1 MLRENLASMPQ
12 HRQFLYS
19 SIRLRAYSRRQAPSR
34 CSSWPSFFD
43 RLKQEL
49 TPLPNILS
57 SRQLQQVDTE
67 SIQQDIDNT
76 TSPADMGCFFKL
88 LACNELV
95 SPRASA
101 TMKIILGHQQFADI
115 MMLFLP
121 EGIHAEH
128 KTGGLPG
135 SVLDVGLV
143 YGARDPLILC
153 LMATQL
159 ANNGE
164 GAVILGKVAAITYT
178 AGKENYV

>member
-1 MLRENLASMPQ
+1 MDLLHFMIC
-12 HRQFLYS
+12 S
-19 SIRLRAYSRRQAPSR
+19 SDNKATNVLIRLTGMDAVNQLAEDIGMTNTWLRR
-34 CSSWPSFFD
+34 FMM
-43 RLKQEL
+43 
-49 TPLPNILS
+49 
-57 SRQLQQVDTE
+57 DTE

-76 TSPADMGCFFKL
+76 TSPADMGRFFKL

-95 SPRASA
+95 SSRASA
-101 TMKIILGHQQFADI
+101 TMKMILGRQQFADI

-121 EGIHAEH
+121 EGIRAEH

-135 SVLDVGLV
+135 SVLDVGLM
-143 YGARDPLILC
+143 YRARDPLILC

-178 AGKENYV
+178 AGKEERAI